1 MAAAG
6 KRTRVVVVGL
16 GMVGIAFIEKLLK
29 LDARAREYDVVV
41 IGDEPHLAYNRVG
54 LTSFFGHRE
63 VESLYLNSKEWYDSH
78 APDSKLNYHLNTL
91 VTGIDSTNK
100 TVSCANGDVVS
111 YDILVLATGSDAVLP
126 THTPGHDANGVFV
139 YRTID
144 DLQKLIAFGELHRG
158 TTGLVVGGGLL
169 GLEAANAMIGL
180 KCYEKVKLAERNRWV
195 LSRQLDAEAGGLV
208 VEKVTDMGIDIL
220 LSKRVGR
227 IKTDE
232 GNNVTGVVFEDGEEM
247 DCSTICFAIGVQ
259 PRDSLARSAGIEC
272 AERGGGGILVKNDL
286 STSVP
291 DVYAIGE
298 CASWEN
304 QTFGLI
310 APGVEMADVLSFNLT
325 QAKLHQ
331 PRAFKR
337 PDLST
342 KLKLLGV
349 DVASFGDFF
358 ADRDGPSA
366 PLPAKARR
374 KAEGQAAAAT
384 NRLAP
389 PSAAVKALTYK
400 DPFAQVYK
408 KYLFTADGKYLLGG
422 MMVGDTRDYVKLVPM
437 VKSQKELDV
446 PPSQLILGAKKAGG
460 GDDDD
465 DDADDDL
472 DDDTQIC
479 SCHNVTKGD
488 VVKRVRDGTCKTV
501 GEVQARTKAGT
512 GCGGCV
518 PLVTGIFK
526 RAMRATGAEVSD
538 HLCAHFGY
546 SRADLYAIVMAKRL
560 ETLADVMRE
569 AGRDPLAEGCEACKP
584 AVASILASLWNAH
597 VMGPRA
603 HGLQDTNDRYLGNV
617 QRDGTF
623 SVVPRVPAGEI
634 TPDRLIAVG
643 EVARRYGLYTKITGG
658 QRIDMFGA
666 RKQDLPDIWA
676 RLVAAGMESGHAY
689 AKSLRTVKSCVGSSW
704 CRFGVGDSVGMAVRV
719 EERYKS
725 IRSPHKIKGGVSG
738 CVRECAE
745 AQSKDFGLIATE
757 KGFNIFVG
765 GNGGAKPRHAQ
776 LLARDVA
783 PSEVIPI
790 LDRYLMF
797 YIRTADKLQRTA
809 PWLEA
814 LPGGVRYLRE
824 VVLEDRLGVC
834 AALEAQMQ
842 ALVDSYFDEWAEA
855 VRDPALARKF
865 RQFAN
870 TDEGV
875 AAVERETERGQ
886 PRPALWPRDSEEAE
900 QEQKE
905 QKDFAGL
912 KHRWSSLSWEPLL
925 EASYFAGADDVPGG
939 VSAAVK
945 RGDTQLAVW
954 RVRGRYYVAQQMCP
968 HKRTFALSDG
978 LIGVPPS
985 SSISPSPSSCSP
997 SPSSQSSPYISC
1009 PFHKRNFDLSGG
1021 SCLTDPSLSIAT
1033 FEAEERLAA
1042 TEEDGHG
1049 GIGGISMVYARL
1061 PPAAELDAALG
1072 TERWKVRADPER
1084 EREKKQYGELD
1095 RRFGFGPGGAGRVR
1109 RAGRHVKGSGGGGD
1123 GATTTTTTTTTV
1135 MRRPVEEKKKVLPP
1149 GVGCAGGAAAVEW

>member
-1 MAAAG
+1 MAATG
-6 KRTRVVVVGL
+6 KRTKVVVVGL

-54 LTSFFGHRE
+54 LTSFFGHRK
-63 VESLYLNSKEWYDSH
+63 VESLYLNPKEWYDSQ

-91 VTGIDSTNK
+91 VTGIDSANK

-126 THTPGHDANGVFV
+126 RYTPGHDANGVFV
-139 YRTID
+139 YRTVD
-144 DLQKLIAFGELHRG
+144 DLQRLIAFGDQHKG
-158 TTGLVVGGGLL
+158 TTGMVVGGGLL
-169 GLEAANAMIGL
+169 GLEAANAMMDL
-180 KCYEKVKLAERNRWV
+180 NCYEKVKLVERNRWV

-208 VEKVTDMGIDIL
+208 VEKVTEMGIDIL
-220 LSKRVGR
+220 LSRRVGR

-247 DCSTICFAIGVQ
+247 DCSTVCFAIGVRA
-259 PRDSLARSAGIEC
+259 RDSLARSAGIEC
-272 AERGGGGILVKNDL
+272 AERGGGILVKNDL

-291 DVYAIGE
+291 DIYAIGE

-366 PLPAKARR
+366 LPAKARR
-374 KAEGQAAAAT
+374 KAEGRDA
-384 NRLAP
+384 
-389 PSAAVKALTYK
+389 AAVKALTYK

-422 MMVGDTRDYVKLVPM
+422 MMIGDTSDYVKLVPM
-437 VKSQKELDV
+437 VKSQKELAV
-446 PPSQLILGAKKAGG
+446 PPAQLILGAKKD
-460 GDDDD
+460 GDDG
-465 DDADDDL
+465 ADDL

-488 VVKRVRDGTCKTV
+488 VVKSVKDGGCKTV
-501 GEVQARTKAGT
+501 GDVKACTKAGT
-512 GCGGCV
+512 GCGGCM
-518 PLVTGIFK
+518 PLVTSIFTK
-526 RAMRATGAEVSD
+526 ALRDTGAEVTN
-538 HLCAHFGY
+538 HLCAHFSY
-546 SRADLYAIVMAKRL
+546 SRADLYSIAMVKRL
-560 ETLADVMRE
+560 ETYADVARE
-569 AGRDPLAEGCEACKP
+569 AGNDAASDGCEACKP

-597 VMGPRA
+597 VMGSRT
-603 HGLQDTNDRYLGNV
+603 HGLQDTNDRFLGNI

-634 TPDRLIAVG
+634 TPDRLIAIG
-643 EVARRYGLYTKITGG
+643 EVARLYNLYTKITGG

-689 AKSLRTVKSCVGSSW
+689 AKSLRTVKSCVGSTW

-757 KGFNIFVG
+757 KGFNIFVA
-765 GNGGAKPRHAQ
+765 GNGGAKPRHAE
-776 LLARDVA
+776 LLAKDVP

-814 LPGGVRYLRE
+814 LPGGLRYLRE
-824 VVLEDRLGVC
+824 VILEDRLGIC
-834 AALEAQMQ
+834 GALEAQMQ
-842 ALVDSYFDEWAEA
+842 GLVDSYFDEWAEA
-855 VRDPALARKF
+855 IRDPAIASKF
-865 RQFAN
+865 KQFAN

-875 AAVERETERGQ
+875 AGVEMEAERGQ
-886 PRPALWPRDSEEAE
+886 PRPAFWPPNDSTSPTAAV
-900 QEQKE
+900 
-905 QKDFAGL
+905 DFAGL
-912 KHRWSSLSWEPLL
+912 KDCWSSTAWQPVL
-925 EASYFAGADDVPGG
+925 EASYFAGADERPNGI
-939 VSAAVK
+939 SATIK

-954 RVRGRYYVAQQMCP
+954 RVRGRYYASQQMCP
-968 HKRTFALSDG
+968 HKRAFALSDG
-978 LIGVPPS
+978 LIGQDVRPPS
-985 SSISPSPSSCSP
+985 PPLSSCSSSSSSPNHQTP
-997 SPSSQSSPYISC
+997 SPWISC
-1009 PFHKRNFDLSGG
+1009 PFHKRNFDLSSG
-1021 SCLTDPSLSIAT
+1021 SCRTDSSLSIAT
-1033 FEAEERLAA
+1033 FAVEERAS
-1042 TEEDGHG
+1042 DG
-1049 GIGGISMVYARL
+1049 MVYVKL
-1061 PPAAELDAALG
+1061 PPVDELDAALG
-1072 TERWKVRADPER
+1072 TSRWRVRAGESRSRDEAF
-1084 EREKKQYGELD
+1084 GELD
-1095 RRFGFGPGGAGRVR
+1095 RKFGFGAGGTREKRR
-1109 RAGRHVKGSGGGGD
+1109 RAKKAGDVKGSD
-1123 GATTTTTTTTTV
+1123 GHSNGNGNSSSA
-1135 MRRPVEEKKKVLPP
+1135 RRPVEVLPP
-1149 GVGCAGGAAAVEW
+1149 GLGCGGGAAVEW